1 MREPESMGTRRMPVS
16 KRPELVTVVQDN
28 VDLRHDRPRQRP
40 LQGFGA
46 RSRLG
51 ALAGKAAE

>member
-1 MREPESMGTRRMPVS
+1 MPVS